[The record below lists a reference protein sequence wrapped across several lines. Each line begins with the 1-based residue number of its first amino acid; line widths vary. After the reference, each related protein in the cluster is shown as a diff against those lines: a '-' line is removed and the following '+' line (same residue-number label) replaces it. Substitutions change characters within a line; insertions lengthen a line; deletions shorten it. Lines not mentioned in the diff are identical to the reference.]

1 MATLAAVEDPDPDVY
16 VRIDA
21 DANAPKPD
29 DDEDDSEIPAPQ
41 SKPITSSL
49 RTTIA
54 HLRARAGPW
63 SQLRGLLMY
72 LLTRLALKLITS
84 LLSAILGVLGGSS
97 IVGHVIARFVAEI
110 LLANLTMAWV
120 HIVISEPSPRRF
132 YQRIPGRKAW
142 IKIAPVA
149 ALRSLA
155 SQFTMFIPLIIG
167 YSTNVIKNGGPVNPV
182 VPSDEL
188 PPTKVVAGT
197 LGIAALNL
205 VLYLLVDMP
214 AHVTFIRVAASMLP
228 EDDETI
234 VPFDRSFGGKV
245 TPEIVGG
252 TGKIGIVDAW
262 RSFDWASRVRFVKV
276 VAKVFLMVVAVA
288 LVFSFIL
295 GLEAYFLLGDAVN
308 KTFASM

>member
-1 MATLAAVEDPDPDVY
+1 MATLAAIEDPNPDVY

-21 DANAPKPD
+21 DVNAPKSDD
-29 DDEDDSEIPAPQ
+29 DDENDPEVPAPQ

-54 HLRARAGPW
+54 HLRARAGRW
-63 SQLRGLLMY
+63 SQLRGLRMY
-72 LLTRLALKLITS
+72 LLTRVATRLITS
-84 LLSAILGVLGGSS
+84 PLSAILGGFFVS
-97 IVGHVIARFVAEI
+97 HVIARFVAEI
-110 LLANLTMAWV
+110 VLANLTMAWV
-120 HIVISEPSPRRF
+120 HIVISEPSTKRF
-132 YQRIPGRKAW
+132 FQRIPGRKTW

-155 SQFTMFIPLIIG
+155 SQFTMFIPLIVG
-167 YSTNVIKNGGPVNPV
+167 YSTKVLKNGGAVNPA

-188 PPTKVVAGT
+188 PPTNVVAGT
-197 LGIAALNL
+197 LGVAALNL

-234 VPFDRSFGGKV
+234 VPFDRTFGGKV

-252 TGKIGIVDAW
+252 AGKIGIVDAW

-276 VAKVFLMVVAVA
+276 VGKVFLMVAAVA